1 MWRRELQ
8 RLHVHY
14 ARQRLDRS
22 RDLDRTRD
30 LTPPAADGAIG
41 YWTASFGLAFTRSLS
56 SLVLRL
62 AISPKNTFCSVSW
75 TARNAGG
82 ISWCVVY
89 CRP

>member
-1 MWRRELQ
+1 MWRRALQ

-56 SLVLRL
+56 SLFLRL
-62 AISPKNTFCSVSW
+62 RFRQRIRFAQ
-75 TARNAGG
+75 
-82 ISWCVVY
+82 
-89 CRP
+89 

>member
-30 LTPPAADGAIG
+30 LTPPAADGAID
-41 YWTASFGLAFTRSLS
+41 YWTASFG
-56 SLVLRL
+56 
-62 AISPKNTFCSVSW
+62 
-75 TARNAGG
+75 
-82 ISWCVVY
+82 
-89 CRP
+89 